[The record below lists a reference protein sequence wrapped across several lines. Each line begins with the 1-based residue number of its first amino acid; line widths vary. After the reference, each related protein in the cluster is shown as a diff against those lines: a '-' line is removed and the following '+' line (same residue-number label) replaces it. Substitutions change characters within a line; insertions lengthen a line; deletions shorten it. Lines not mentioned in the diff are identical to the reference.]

1 MGFFTRYKGRGSYDL
16 LSNYNHFMPGFG
28 DLGLVVIFLIIG
40 TVLGGLILSGFIA
53 AGFEKAV
60 GTYGMLIAYPM
71 MFIPAMLYA
80 SSRSRRDEGFEDG
93 YTLDNNN
100 FGSHRWYTMA
110 FVAIA
115 MSLATAFVIEPI
127 SMLLPEMSEEMVKK
141 MEVVMGGPAWVTFIS
156 VSIFAPFFEEWLC
169 RGIVLRGLLKK
180 VGPVWAIIL
189 SALFFA
195 LIHANIWQAIP
206 AFLMGI
212 VFGYVYYKT
221 GSLKLTMLMHFAN
234 NTLAFILSM
243 IPSLKNVSYYSEALQ
258 PWAYACIY
266 VAALIIIVSGFTL
279 LAGIKQK
286 DGNLGGCKV
295 IKSIV

>member
-1 MGFFTRYKGRGSYDL
+1 MGFFTRHKGRGSYDL

-40 TVLGGLILSGFIA
+40 SVLGGLILSGFIA

-80 SSRSRRDEGFEDG
+80 SSRSRRNEGFEDG
-93 YTLDNNN
+93 YALDNNN
-100 FGSHRWYTMA
+100 FGSHRWYTMT
-110 FVAIA
+110 FVAIV
-115 MSLATAFVIEPI
+115 MSLATSFVIEPI

-206 AFLMGI
+206 AFLMGV

-234 NTLAFILSM
+234 NTMAFVLSL
-243 IPSLKNVSYYSEALQ
+243 IPSLKDVEYFSDALM
-258 PWAYACIY
+258 PWAYVCIY
-266 VAALIIIVSGFTL
+266 AAAVVILVFGFIL
-279 LAGIKQK
+279 LKGIPKK
-286 DGNLGGCKV
+286 EGDLGGCRL
-295 IKSIV
+295 IKSIF

>member
-1 MGFFTRYKGRGSYDL
+1 MGFFTRHKGRGSYDL

-40 TVLGGLILSGFIA
+40 SVLGGLILSGFIA
-53 AGFEKAV
+53 AGFGKAV

-80 SSRSRRDEGFEDG
+80 SSRSRRNEGFEDG

-100 FGSHRWYTMA
+100 FGSHRWYTMTY
-110 FVAIA
+110 VAIA

-127 SMLLPEMSEEMVKK
+127 SMLLPEMSEDMVKK
-141 MEVVMGGPAWVTFIS
+141 MEIMMGGPAWVTFIS

-169 RGIVLRGLLKK
+169 RGVVLRGLLKK
-180 VGPVWAIIL
+180 VKPMWAITL

-195 LIHANIWQAIP
+195 LIHMNLWQAIP
-206 AFLMGI
+206 AFLMGL

-234 NTLAFILSM
+234 NTMAFIISL
-243 IPSLKNVSYYSEALQ
+243 IPSLKDADYFSDAML

-266 VAALIIIVSGFTL
+266 AAATVTIIFGFIL
-279 LAGIKQK
+279 LKGITTKNE
-286 DGNLGGCKV
+286 DLGGCRL
-295 IKSIV
+295 IKSIF

>member
-1 MGFFTRYKGRGSYDL
+1 MGFFTRYKGRRSYDL
-16 LSNYNHFMPGFG
+16 LSSYNHFMPGFG
-28 DLGLVVIFLIIG
+28 DLGMIVVFLIIG
-40 TVLGGLILSGFIA
+40 TVLGSLMLSIFIA
-53 AGFEKAV
+53 LGYETAV
-60 GTYGMLIAYPM
+60 IRYGMLIAYPM

-80 SSRSRRDEGFEDG
+80 SSRSRRNEGFEDG

-100 FGSHRWYTMA
+100 FGSHKWYTMT

-127 SMLLPEMSEEMVKK
+127 GRLLPEMDEATAKK
-141 MEVVMGGPAWVTFIS
+141 MEVLMDGPAWVTFIS

-180 VGPVWAIIL
+180 VGPAWAIII
-189 SALFFA
+189 SALFFG
-195 LIHANIWQAIP
+195 LIHLNIWQAIP
-206 AFLMGI
+206 AFIMGV

-234 NTLAFILSM
+234 NTLAFVLTL
-243 IPSLKNVSYYSEALQ
+243 IPSLKYINYYSDALQ
-258 PWAYACIY
+258 PWAYVCIY
-266 VAALIIIVSGFTL
+266 VAALVVIVSGFAL

-295 IKSIV
+295 IKSIL